1 MAREKAQKKQQ
12 ETTLLPHRTP
22 NLSALLEHAKTGD
35 SALAVEAY
43 LDAGGSANV
52 LVPRRILTGVDQIP
66 LLLYMALFS
75 NHPHTELGESVRL
88 LLEAGAHINALGGP
102 EGDKRTALM
111 CAISRRC
118 CTEVLQAYLLNGA
131 DVLVCSPTKGVTT
144 LHYAATKGQTDS
156 CKLLLA
162 SENSVVDVKAVDG
175 STALMQ
181 AVASEHVH
189 IVKLLLQNG
198 ADVNA
203 VSNDNTTALIAA
215 SVLGRV
221 DLAATLIE
229 AGADVN
235 AVDSRGHRPV
245 MAAVHSN
252 STTLV
257 QLLLDHGADI
267 SARDNKGGNALFM
280 AAYGGHVAMLDLL
293 VKLGLSIKVD
303 SSGTTLLMMAVSNE
317 HTPAIEWLLQRGA
330 DVNAVNAAN
339 QTALHYASMNHSDN
353 VTMIKLLL
361 ANDADVHKLNEQ
373 HETALYITASRGNIE
388 CAKALIAAG
397 ADVNCGGS
405 NI

>member
-1 MAREKAQKKQQ
+1 MARDKAQKKKQ

-52 LVPRRILTGVDQIP
+52 LVPCRILTGVHQIP

-144 LHYAATKGQTDS
+144 LHYAATKGQADS

-181 AVASEHVH
+181 AVA
-189 IVKLLLQNG
+189 N
-198 ADVNA
+198 VNA

-257 QLLLDHGADI
+257 QLLLDH
-267 SARDNKGGNALFM
+267 
-280 AAYGGHVAMLDLL
+280 
-293 VKLGLSIKVD
+293 
-303 SSGTTLLMMAVSNE
+303 
-317 HTPAIEWLLQRGA
+317 
-330 DVNAVNAAN
+330 
-339 QTALHYASMNHSDN
+339 
-353 VTMIKLLL
+353 
-361 ANDADVHKLNEQ
+361 
-373 HETALYITASRGNIE
+373 
-388 CAKALIAAG
+388 
-397 ADVNCGGS
+397 
-405 NI
+405 